1 MSLKVGESN
10 ELFQYAVGI
19 DISVNTS
26 LDLNF
31 IDPDGVESTI
41 SNPRVTVPAVV
52 SGSLLANEYME
63 FNVLPTDF
71 TKAGKWI
78 VCGVRTNTATTPD
91 TVTIGDKT
99 SFDVDDGC

>member
-26 LDLNF
+26 LVLNF
-31 IDPDGVESTI
+31 TDPDGVETTI
-41 SNPRVTVPAVV
+41 SNPRVTVPAVP

-63 FNVLPTDF
+63 FVVLPTDF
-71 TKAGKWI
+71 TKAGEWR
-78 VCGVRTNTATTPD
+78 VCGIRTNTATTPD
-91 TVTIGDKT
+91 TITIGDET
-99 SFDVDDGC
+99 AFPVEDGC

>member
-19 DISVNTS
+19 DISANTS

-31 IDPDGVESTI
+31 TDPDGVETTI

-52 SGSLLANEYME
+52 SGALLANEYME
-63 FNVLPTDF
+63 FNVLVTDF
-71 TKAGKWI
+71 TKAGKWR
-78 VCGVRTNTATTPD
+78 VCGIRTDTATTPD
-91 TVTIGDKT
+91 TITIGDET
-99 SFDVDDGC
+99 TFDIEDGC